1 MICRKKTKRQ
11 ITTQKG
17 ADNLMKTNPSKKVGK
32 MAKKVGK
39 KVGRHFSNYNKYVIR
54 PKTKWAEKQKWAG
67 CIPRGCRV

>member
-1 MICRKKTKRQ
+1 MEKI
-11 ITTQKG
+11 G
-17 ADNLMKTNPSKKVGK
+17 NLGKNTLTNMLIILWPNPSKKVGK

-39 KVGRHFSNYNKYVIR
+39 KVGRQFSNYNKYVIR